1 MIDMA
6 FVPDALRTITRPE
19 RATLIASVIL
29 FGILAGMTLG
39 TGGWYL
45 LLWLMALSGLLA
57 LTTIRLAAP
66 QDQARLLILAGFAL
80 ATHML
85 GALVLHAIAGT
96 AGSGFITGDDAAYFR
111 VSSEAARYVL
121 GAPMNPDYSP
131 PLWGGDAYLFGTYVF
146 LETGLFVVFGP
157 DVRIALVLNATLA
170 VLGAIFAYS
179 IASRL
184 FGRGAAFATATII
197 AFYPSLFLWSSLN
210 LKDALTNALAILAI
224 WQLMRLS
231 VTPRIG
237 TVLILFVAVELLVG
251 LRAYVAAV
259 VAIAALITVATISV
273 WTRRHVADVTQLL
286 ATFERTRSAMAV
298 GARTAFV
305 PTATP
310 APTAVPLS
318 PAPAESPSAGRAE
331 PTSNGVRPSG
341 QEDPSLSVRS
351 TLSHLPLGLAYALFA
366 PVPFLS
372 FRAQE
377 LVTAPEMLFWY
388 VLLTAALLTIWH
400 QQRKWRTMAPLI
412 LMASGLTL
420 VLALAE
426 GNTGTLF
433 RHRGMVVPFV
443 VVLASP
449 VLVKL
454 FNSLATFRA
463 AKSARVSTRLS
474 RWPTR

>member
-1 MIDMA
+1 
-6 FVPDALRTITRPE
+6 
-19 RATLIASVIL
+19 
-29 FGILAGMTLG
+29 
-39 TGGWYL
+39 
-45 LLWLMALSGLLA
+45 
-57 LTTIRLAAP
+57 
-66 QDQARLLILAGFAL
+66 
-80 ATHML
+80 
-85 GALVLHAIAGT
+85 
-96 AGSGFITGDDAAYFR
+96 

-146 LETGLFVVFGP
+146 LETALFVVFGP
-157 DVRIALVLNATLA
+157 DVRIALVLNASLA

-179 IASRL
+179 IATSL
-184 FGRGAAFATATII
+184 FGRAAAFATATII

-231 VTPRIG
+231 VTPRIS
-237 TVLILFVAVELLVG
+237 TVLILFVAAELLVG

-259 VAIAALITVATISV
+259 VAIAALITVATLTA
-273 WTRRHVADVTQLL
+273 WTRRRVAVATLTVLVALTTLAQSSNRLAVDVTQLL

-310 APTAVPLS
+310 IAVPFS
-318 PAPAESPSAGRAE
+318 PAPAE
-331 PTSNGVRPSG
+331 PTSNVGTSG
-341 QEDPSLSVRS
+341 REDSSLAVRS

-372 FRAQE
+372 LRAQE

-388 VLLTAALLTIWH
+388 VLLTAALLTIW
-400 QQRKWRTMAPLI
+400 QQRRKWRTVAPPI
-412 LMASGLTL
+412 LMAGGLTL

-443 VVLASP
+443 VILASP

-454 FNSLATFRA
+454 FDGLGTFRA
-463 AKSARVSTRLS
+463 AQSARVSTRLS
-474 RWPTR
+474 RQRWPTT